1 MWNVWW
7 SIKNIFRQN
16 KSYIGIRGLLICL
29 VAANARDLKSEW
41 DKVKKSIVL
50 GNSFHKKTKHMDGL
64 MQDCSTSIA
73 KALEILQSTLSHRY
87 ITW

>member
-16 KSYIGIRGLLICL
+16 KNYIGIRGLLICL
-29 VAANARDLKSEW
+29 VATNARDLKSEW

-50 GNSFHKKTKHMDGL
+50 GNSFYKKNETYGWLNARLQYLH
-64 MQDCSTSIA
+64 CESTGDAAVYS
-73 KALEILQSTLSHRY
+73 
-87 ITW
+87 